1 MPRTVGRATTALVMT
16 SAVLAMLLGAC
27 SGDDSPS
34 SNASTPAA
42 STPAATSGTSADTT
56 PSPSDTGGTTSTD
69 EARSSV
75 GGLVP
80 GFPTDLIPVLPG
92 ATITLSTDTE
102 AGGLRQVSLAGTST
116 TPADQILAFYRD
128 ALVSRGFT
136 EAPTPVPAGVL
147 ASSFTRNQ
155 AADLLSVSVSTTGGL
170 QVFTVGG
177 QVAAG

>member
-1 MPRTVGRATTALVMT
+1 MPRTAGRATAALVLT

-27 SGDDSPS
+27 SGDDPPTSG
-34 SNASTPAA
+34 ASTPAV
-42 STPAATSGTSADTT
+42 STRPATSSTSADTT
-56 PSPSDTGGTTSTD
+56 GPSDTAGTTTT
-69 EARSSV
+69 ATAQSSV

-92 ATITLSTDTE
+92 ASITLSTDTE

-116 TPADQILAFYRD
+116 TPADQILAFYRN

>member
-1 MPRTVGRATTALVMT
+1 MPRTTGRATTALVLT
-16 SAVLAMLLGAC
+16 SAVIALLLGAC
-27 SGDDSPS
+27 SDDDPATSG
-34 SNASTPAA
+34 ASTPAT
-42 STPAATSGTSADTT
+42 STPAETT
-56 PSPSDTGGTTSTD
+56 PETSSPTSPSDSTGTTSTD
-69 EARSSV
+69 DARSSV

-92 ATITLSTDTE
+92 ATITLSSDAE
-102 AGGLRQVSLAGTST
+102 AGGLRQLSLAGTSA

-155 AADLLSVSVSTTGGL
+155 ATDLLSVSVSTTGGL

-177 QVAAG
+177 QVATG